1 MKLHTNSHG
10 FLAKLHERLFSFHQ
24 DQGGAVALLC
34 FAALLILFMVGLVV
48 YDSGLVARTK
58 VDVQMSADT
67 AAYSS
72 AAVKARSMNMIAYGN
87 IGKRTAAGIHNMFLL
102 QPAAYIAW
110 WVSQCSRCCCGWFC
124 GCWSACFNCAGNA
137 PLIPAAAIEEIMIIF
152 RKGDIVKNMEQIT
165 KFQKDLMEYSGY
177 WALGEAMI
185 RGFRNEAHAVG
196 SFPEPKNRN
205 FGKLPLK
212 LGSKFGGCLV
222 PGVGFLSPSRA
233 PTTAASM
240 IEFEANFQNLK
251 GRSTSKPFIASK
263 GPREVVSRIVG
274 GLGCAFTPS
283 AGAPYILSSNN
294 PKSDHNH
301 WFQRSNTII
310 SYRHMG
316 ELSRELRDNYDA
328 VTTTAQTEGQ
338 GFLSNFGGS
347 GVWAMARSEF
357 YFPEDSLPS
366 MLSRGG
372 GDSYIYLYHP
382 GWLGKLRPI
391 TLPGER
397 PPSQYGNQL
406 MSKGYDEA
414 ARLMFNKPD
423 FVELYSNINILGY
436 MKDRQ
441 FGKKAFRGMDGSIS
455 GKQASDGLGK

>member
-1 MKLHTNSHG
+1 MKPHTNSHG

-87 IGKRTAAGIHNMFLL
+87 IGKRTAAGIQNMFVF
-102 QPAAYIAW
+102 QPLFYFIW
-110 WVSQCSRCCCGWFC
+110 WAGQCSRCCCGVFC
-124 GCWSACFNCAGNA
+124 GCWTACFNCAGN
-137 PLIPAAAIEEIMIIF
+137 LIAGLLPFKALIEF
-152 RKGDIVKNMEQIT
+152 AKVLRKDDLEKNMDQIG
-165 KFQKDLMEYSGY
+165 KFQKDLVEYSSY
-177 WALGEAMI
+177 WALGEAMV

-196 SFPEPKNRN
+196 SFPEPKNQN
-205 FGKLPLK
+205 FGKLPVK
-212 LGSKFGGCLV
+212 NSNSSLGSCLF
-222 PGVGFLSPSRA
+222 PFISRS
-233 PTTAASM
+233 PTTLGTLA
-240 IEFEANFQNLK
+240 EWNANFQNLK
-251 GRSTSKPFIASK
+251 KRSTSKPNIARK
-263 GPREVVSRIVG
+263 GPREVVNIGYSL
-274 GLGCAFTPS
+274 LGCLIAPKE
-283 AGAPYILSSNN
+283 GAPYILSSNN
-294 PKSDHNH
+294 PNRDHNH
-301 WFQRSNTII
+301 WFQRSNFLI

-366 MLSRGG
+366 PMLSRGG
-372 GDSYIYLYHP
+372 GDAYVYLYHP
-382 GWLGKLRPI
+382 GWLGKLRPVS
-391 TLPGER
+391 LPGER
-397 PPSQYGNQL
+397 PPSQYGDQM

-414 ARLMFNKPD
+414 ARLMFSKPD
-423 FVELYSNINILGY
+423 FLELFNNINFLGY

-441 FGKKAFRGMDGSIS
+441 FGKKAFKGMDGKVG
-455 GKQASDGLGK
+455 GKQAFDGLGK